1 MALIEAGMDVARL
14 NLSHGDH
21 RIHAESIAAL
31 RRAMAR
37 TGRRVAVMIDTK
49 GPEIRVGTFAA
60 GGVTLRA
67 GAPFT
72 LTTRDVPGDETI
84 VGVPYAN
91 LPREVRPGGL
101 LLLDDG
107 KITLE
112 VLEIAGTDIRCRVLN
127 GGVVS
132 DRKKLTAPGAR
143 HSLAFLS
150 EDDVADIRFGVRQG
164 VDFVAA
170 SFVRSAADV
179 EAVRGVLREAG
190 GDALVIAKIEN
201 CEGVEN
207 LEEILAAADGIMV
220 ARGDMG
226 VEYPVEEVPLIQ
238 KKIIARCRRAGKP
251 VVTATQMLESMIHS
265 PRPTRAEASDVA
277 NAILDGTDAVMLSAE
292 TASGD
297 YPVEAVRTMARI
309 AERTD
314 EALRT
319 REVAAPP
326 DPEPEHAMTDAIS
339 HATCDAAENLGAAA
353 VITATQSGH
362 TARMV
367 AKYRPRVPIV
377 ACTPL
382 EHVARRLQLI
392 WGVVPLVIRDR
403 HTTDELINEAILEA
417 IQAGVV
423 SQGDLVVLTAGV
435 PAGVPGSTNLLK
447 IHTVGEI
454 LLRGTG
460 VGRRVVKGRARVVAD
475 PAGAGARFRDGD
487 ILVVRRLERASA
499 PLVARA
505 LAVIAEEDAT
515 GAGLLAE
522 QDVVAVLGAAG
533 ALTLIEDGA
542 VLTVDAP
549 RGLVYRGEARVL

>member
-1 MALIEAGMDVARL
+1 MRRTKIVCTLGPTSRTEETLVALIEAGMDVARL

-21 RIHAESIAAL
+21 ALHAESIAAL
-31 RRAMAR
+31 RRAAAR

-72 LTTRDVPGDETI
+72 LTTRDVPGDESI

-91 LPREVRPGGL
+91 LPREVKPGGI

-127 GGVVS
+127 GGPIS

-143 HSLAFLS
+143 HSLPFLS
-150 EDDVADIRFGVRQG
+150 EQDAEDIRFGVRQG

-314 EALRT
+314 EALRN
-319 REVAAPP
+319 REVAAHP

-382 EHVARRLQLI
+382 EHVARRLQLL
-392 WGVVPLVIRDR
+392 WGVVPLVIRNR

-417 IQAGVV
+417 VQAGIV
-423 SQGDLVVLTAGV
+423 SRGDLVVLTAGV

-454 LLRGTG
+454 LPGG
-460 VGRRVVKGRARVVAD
+460 
-475 PAGAGARFRDGD
+475 AGAGT
-487 ILVVRRLERASA
+487 A
-499 PLVARA
+499 PS
-505 LAVIAEEDAT
+505 
-515 GAGLLAE
+515 
-522 QDVVAVLGAAG
+522 
-533 ALTLIEDGA
+533 
-542 VLTVDAP
+542 
-549 RGLVYRGEARVL
+549 